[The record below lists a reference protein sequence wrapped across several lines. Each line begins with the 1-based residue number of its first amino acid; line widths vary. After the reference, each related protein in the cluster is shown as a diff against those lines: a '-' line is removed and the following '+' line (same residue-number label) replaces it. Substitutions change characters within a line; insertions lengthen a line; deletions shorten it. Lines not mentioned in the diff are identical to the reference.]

1 MQHGSTSTQIT
12 EMRTFN
18 ISKHENLGISQLVNQ
33 QNKTFKTVDEFVN
46 YFAEDPSKRRNIR
59 KVLVATN
66 GIAAVKCIIS
76 MRKLLSQVFH
86 GQDRI
91 IKFVCMTTEQE
102 VQSKAEYLKYADH
115 VVFSPAGAN
124 TNNYANVNEIVEHA
138 VREQV
143 DAVWAGWGHAS
154 ENPRLPEKL
163 AEQNIIFIGPPAHAM
178 FALGDKIASTIIAQ
192 TVDIP
197 TIEWSGSGIKAE
209 GLDPRTNV
217 AELDNLCKLAY
228 VNSVEDGMRALR
240 EKNITYPVM
249 IKASE
254 GGGGK
259 GIRKCE
265 NDAQFKDDFR
275 RVKIEVPGSPIF
287 IMKCMINARH
297 IEVQLIADQYGNVI
311 PIFTRDCSI
320 QRRCQ
325 KIIEEA
331 PAGIAPTEV
340 LAQMQQD
347 AVNLAKQV
355 GYVSAGTVEY
365 LYLPETKKYYFLEL
379 NPRLQVEHPCTEM
392 ISNINIPAVQL
403 QVAMGVPLHRIVD
416 IRLFYGL
423 DRYGN
428 DPLPADRLV
437 RTDTNI
443 CVIAARITSED
454 PADDFRPASGNVET
468 LNFQSNQNV
477 WGYFSV
483 SSTGKVHEYADSQ
496 FGHLFAKGTTRHEAI
511 SALMCALKELEL
523 RTSFASQVNYLVGLL
538 HDPDFEHNRFHTGW
552 LDQRIRAKVQSM
564 PELPLHVTIA
574 IGATVIGHAKITEV
588 FSKFQSAIERGQIL
602 PTSELTETFELELVH
617 NNVKYSV
624 MVNRYGVI
632 NFLVRVND
640 SEVYTEV
647 REVGNG
653 NLLVTYSDESHTCYL
668 EEEVERYKVS
678 IGRTLTIF
686 EKENDPSV
694 LRSRNAGRLL
704 QYLVKDGEHVAV
716 GETFAEMESMKMVIN
731 LEVKKAGGRLVYVA
745 RPGQALFPGTLI
757 ARLDDQGDMSSSK
770 PKDFVGSISEWKSA
784 EDKRRSTLVR
794 LNARFDMVVQSC
806 KDILN
811 GYAVPES
818 LFEQWKT
825 KLIDD
830 LFAVLDNPKL
840 PFSFFQVMMNVVET
854 RMSRIA
860 NYNRICELYKHETK
874 FKAVELAEEMQN
886 YLSSLNPSELGVE
899 KQHYDE
905 LLKICEHFEHGL
917 EGHKRLVVIE
927 LLEAFLETEIYFQ
940 DVSYDKGVSNVKSVV
955 LDPVEVVR
963 KVYSHTRIRI
973 KNELLKEIIR
983 RLDINLIYTLQPVLK
998 KVANLFNQET
1008 EPLALFVR
1016 ETLNKMHHSRRTDD
1030 RSSIQELLKKCS
1042 NENGDRHLKDFL
1054 KNLTANTNQL
1064 VLHEFFFTQNKHT
1077 NAYAIRL
1084 FIRQSFYVGDDDI
1097 QELETRQ
1104 LFPRNNVSI
1113 FKFEVG
1119 PNSPLYVHD
1128 PAMRRSIYFLSVLP
1142 ELDLLRREELL
1153 QILKKNV
1160 TPDAR
1165 NTLLLVA
1172 LPRGQNGF
1180 SNAASYT
1187 EHDLRKVGRDLR
1199 TEVAL
1204 KLKINVPEITAV
1216 DLMISRAG
1224 HPPLYTHYDFSANEK
1239 LEIYRLPSDKVDI
1252 SVENSSYLLFR
1263 HNDRGISRIFVRY
1276 LLSDVASIIA
1286 PERYSDIQPIER
1298 IQTKL
1303 VDVIDGACGEIR
1315 VQTAADKTSIFDCNH
1330 LMINLEYDSRVQE
1343 TEGWWRAAEG
1353 ALRQYE
1359 KYLIKHRITEVE
1371 IGYQDVSGLAGSV
1384 SAPGSV
1390 RVIYTNETGAI
1401 GEVGVYRTVGQK
1413 LDPIRHGFARYAGTT
1428 RYDGHRPIANVNV
1441 QKKRYQAHRVG
1452 TTYVYDFPVVIA
1464 QATLDLWKL
1473 YKKTNPL
1480 SYERTLA
1487 STSAEF
1493 REALESG
1500 DASKCARCY
1509 ELILESEDAPEIRV
1523 CEGVDIEK
1531 RMRERAESAGNDRGM
1546 IAWLVR
1552 LRTPDSPNEG
1562 RQLVLISNDITY
1574 KAGSFSMREHRLY
1587 HRAGE
1592 FCRRLKIPR
1601 IYIAAN
1607 SGARIGYAEDVRR
1620 LFHLKFIDDN
1630 KPEEGFSYL
1639 YLNSEDA
1646 TPELLK
1652 QVESTKLKDGSYRLD
1667 AIIGKE
1673 TDLGVENLV
1682 GSGLI
1687 AGESS
1692 RAYDEIPT
1700 YCLVTG
1706 RAVGIGAYVARLLRR
1721 VVQVQSSDLVL
1732 TGANAVNAVLGRQI
1746 YTSNSQLGGPEVMFR
1761 NGVSYDVVQNDLEG
1775 LRQILLN
1782 MSYLPET
1789 VLTDDPAREVE
1800 ASPRKGPYDIR
1811 DILDSSEG
1819 DGLFDRGSFKE
1830 SIGGWARTIIVGR
1843 ARLRGLHVGVVTT
1856 ETNTVEFEIPADPAT
1871 EDSQARTVFQAG
1883 QVWYPDSAYKTADAI
1898 RDFHR
1903 EGLPLVIL
1911 ANIRGFSGGKK
1922 DMFEMV
1928 LKFGAQIVDALQAYT
1943 QPIIVYI
1950 PPYGELRG
1958 GAWAVLDTQ
1967 INSTCITMLA
1977 DRDARGGVLEPTGI
1991 VEIKFRQGDLFK
2003 LMAKDDSGI
2012 RRLEDE
2018 LKRKDLT
2025 EIERAATT
2033 SALEKR
2039 RELLTSTF
2047 HSGAVKFSDLMD
2059 MTARM
2064 LSTGA
2069 IHDEVL
2075 WRDARNYFF
2084 DLFEVKLVQFRMAR
2098 RYATKVMGVAD
2109 EDITIRHLERAV
2121 RAVLQHLKDKKIT
2134 YRLDHQSETSNG
2146 HRRFDYTATDLKA
2159 YERSAEFVHYLEQ
2172 LALKRMLKDLFS
2184 CCNAISQTE
2193 AGDTQTVDTLV
2204 DRLDSLLNDASD
2216 EECVQALVNRLQK
2229 TLS

>member
-12 EMRTFN
+12 EMKTYK
-18 ISKHENLGISQLVNQ
+18 SSNLGNSSISQWVNQ
-33 QNKTFKTVDEFVN
+33 QNKTFDTVEEFVN
-46 YFAEDPSKRRNIR
+46 YFAEDPSKRRNIK

-91 IKFVCMTTEQE
+91 IKFICMTTEPRSP
-102 VQSKAEYLKYADH
+102 VQS
-115 VVFSPAGAN
+115 STPITSCSRRPGAN

-163 AEQNIIFIGPPAHAM
+163 LEHNILFIGPPAHAM

-192 TVDIP
+192 TVNIP

-228 VNSVEDGMRALR
+228 VNSVEDGLKALR

-259 GIRKCE
+259 GIRKCLSDKE
-265 NDAQFKDDFR
+265 FRLNFR
-275 RVKIEVPGSPIF
+275 RVKTEVPGSPIF
-287 IMKCMINARH
+287 IMKCMVNARH

-311 PIFTRDCSI
+311 PIYTRDCSI

-331 PAGIAPTEV
+331 PAGIAPPEV
-340 LAQMQQD
+340 LEQMQQD

-365 LYLPETKKYYFLEL
+365 MYLPETKKYYFLEL

-403 QVAMGVPLHRIVD
+403 QVAMGIPLHRIVD

-423 DRYGN
+423 ERYET
-428 DPLPADRLV
+428 DQLPADRLV

-538 HDPDFEHNRFHTGW
+538 QDPEFEQNKFHTGW
-552 LDQRIRAKVQSM
+552 LDQRIQAKVQSM

-574 IGATVIGHAKITEV
+574 IGATVIGHSRISEV

-632 NFLVRVND
+632 NFLVKVND

-647 REVGNG
+647 RELGHG
-653 NLLVTYSDESHTCYL
+653 TLLVTYSDESYTCHL

-686 EKENDPSV
+686 EKENDPS
-694 LRSRNAGRLL
+694 
-704 QYLVKDGEHVAV
+704 YLVKDGEHVGV
-716 GETFAEMESMKMVIN
+716 GETYAEMESMKMVIN
-731 LEVKKAGGRLVYVA
+731 LEVKKAGGKLIHVA

-757 ARLDDQGDMSSSK
+757 ARLDEQGDMSSAK
-770 PKDFVGSISEWKSA
+770 PKDFVGSIDEWQLA
-784 EDKRRSTLVR
+784 EEKRRSTP
-794 LNARFDMVVQSC
+794 SC

-818 LFEQWKT
+818 LFEQCKT

-860 NYNRICELYKHETK
+860 NYNRICELYKQETE
-874 FKAVELAEEMQN
+874 FKAVELADEMQN

-899 KQHYDE
+899 KQYFDE
-905 LLKICEHFEHGL
+905 LLKICERFEHGL

-940 DVSYDKGVSNVKSVV
+940 DVSYDKGVSNVKAVV
-955 LDPVEVVR
+955 SDPVEVVR
-963 KVYSHTRIRI
+963 KVYSHTRIRT

-983 RLDINLIYTLQPVLK
+983 RLDINLIFTLQPTLK
-998 KVANLFNQET
+998 KIANLFNQET

-1016 ETLNKMHHSRRTDD
+1016 ETLNKMHQTTNYGQICTDISRRTAD
-1030 RSSIQELLKKCS
+1030 RSIQELVKKCS
-1042 NENGDRHLKDFL
+1042 NANGDQYLKEFL

-1064 VLHEFFFTQNKHT
+1064 VLHEFFFTPNKDT

-1084 FIRQSFYVGDDDI
+1084 FIRQSFYVADSDI
-1097 QELETRQ
+1097 EQLESRPP
-1104 LFPRNNVSI
+1104 FPKNSNVSI

-1119 PNSPLYVHD
+1119 PNSPLYVHH
-1128 PAMRRSIYFLSVLP
+1128 PAMRRSVYFLSVLP
-1142 ELDLLRREELL
+1142 ELDLLRHENLL
-1153 QILKKNV
+1153 EVLKKNV

-1165 NTLLLVA
+1165 NTFLFVA
-1172 LPRGQNGF
+1172 LPCGQNGF
-1180 SNAASYT
+1180 SNAAQFT
-1187 EHDLRKVGRDLR
+1187 ERDLRKLGRELR
-1199 TEVAL
+1199 TEIAR
-1204 KLKINVPEITAV
+1204 KLQNNAPEITAV

-1239 LEIYRLPSDKVDI
+1239 LEIYRLPADKLDI
-1252 SVENSSYLLFR
+1252 SVENSPYLLFR

-1276 LLSDVASIIA
+1276 LLSDVVSLIA

-1315 VQTAADKTSIFDCNH
+1315 VQTAADKTAIFDFNH
-1330 LMINLEYDSRVQE
+1330 LLINLEYDSRVQE

-1353 ALRQYE
+1353 ALAAVR
-1359 KYLIKHRITEVE
+1359 EVPDQAPHH
-1371 IGYQDVSGLAGSV
+1371 GGRDHLPGPR
-1384 SAPGSV
+1384 APGSV
-1390 RVIYTNETGAI
+1390 RVIYTNETSVI
-1401 GEVGVYRTVGQK
+1401 GEVAVYRAVDQK
-1413 LDPIRHGFARYAGTT
+1413 LDPIRRGFARYAGTPCFAP
-1428 RYDGHRPIANVNV
+1428 HRPIANVNV

-1473 YKKTNPL
+1473 YKKTDPL
-1480 SYERTLA
+1480 SYERQVPPVFRTLA
-1487 STSAEF
+1487 TTPAEF
-1493 REALESG
+1493 RDALEAG

-1509 ELILESEDAPEIRV
+1509 ELILESEDAPEVRV
-1523 CEGVDIEK
+1523 CEGAEIEQK
-1531 RMRERAESAGNDRGM
+1531 MRQRAENAGNDRGM
-1546 IAWLVR
+1546 IAWLVK
-1552 LRTPDSPNEG
+1552 LQTPDSPIEG
-1562 RQLVLISNDITY
+1562 RQLVLISNDITF

-1592 FCRRLKIPR
+1592 FCRKRKIPR

-1620 LFHLKFIDDN
+1620 NFHLKFLDDQ

-1652 QVESTKLKDGSYRLD
+1652 QVEATRLPDGRYRLD

-1692 RAYDEIPT
+1692 RAYDEVPT

-1732 TGANAVNAVLGRQI
+1732 TGANALNSVLGRQI

-1782 MSYLPET
+1782 ISYLPEH
-1789 VLTDDPAREVE
+1789 VPTDDPAREVE
-1800 ASPRKGPYDIR
+1800 AAPRKGPYDIR
-1811 DILDSSEG
+1811 DVLDPSEG
-1819 DGLFDRGSFKE
+1819 GGLFDRGSFKE
-1830 SIGGWARTIIVGR
+1830 AIGGWARTIIVGR
-1843 ARLRGLHVGVVTT
+1843 ARLRGLHVGVVAT
-1856 ETNTVEFEIPADPAT
+1856 ETNTVEFEIPADPAA
-1871 EDSQARTVFQAG
+1871 EDSQARTVYQAG

-1943 QPIIVYI
+1943 QPIVVYI

-1991 VEIKFRQGDLFK
+1991 VEIKFRQADIFK
-2003 LMAKDDSGI
+2003 LMSKDDEEC
-2012 RRLEDE
+2012 RRLEEE
-2018 LKRKDLT
+2018 LKREGLSK
-2025 EIERAATT
+2025 IERAATT
-2033 SALEKR
+2033 CALDKR
-2039 RELLTSTF
+2039 RELLMSTF

-2064 LSTGA
+2064 LATGA

-2084 DLFEVKLVQFRMAR
+2084 DLFEVKLSQFRMAR
-2098 RYATKVMGVAD
+2098 RYATKVMGVAE
-2109 EDITIRHLERAV
+2109 EDITIRHLERAI
-2121 RAVLQHLKDKKIT
+2121 RAISQHLDEKNIRF
-2134 YRLDHQSETSNG
+2134 RLPYEKQTDS
-2146 HRRFDYTATDLKA
+2146 HRRFAYSATELKS
-2159 YERSAEFVHYLEQ
+2159 YEQSNEFARYLEQ
-2172 LALKRMLKDLFS
+2172 LSLKRMLKELFS

-2193 AGDTQTVDTLV
+2193 AGDSATVGSIT
-2204 DRLDSLLNDASD
+2204 DRLDSLLDNVTD
-2216 EECVQALVNRLQK
+2216 ERSVQALISRLQK
-2229 TLS
+2229 SLN